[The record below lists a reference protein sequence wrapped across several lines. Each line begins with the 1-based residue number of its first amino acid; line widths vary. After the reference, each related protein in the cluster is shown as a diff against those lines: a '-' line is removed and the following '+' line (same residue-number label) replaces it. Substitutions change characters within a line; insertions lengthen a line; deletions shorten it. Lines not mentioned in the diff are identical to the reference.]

1 MESHAA
7 PWVVPF
13 WSGVVIVFL
22 AVLFWVGTRRL
33 QIIPGRFQVALEWLV
48 GGLNDFVR
56 GIIGPGGER
65 HTPFIATL
73 FLFILLN
80 NLIGMVPGAL
90 APTSS
95 LNTTI
100 ALALITFAYVQIEGV
115 RAHGVV
121 GRLKHFMGP
130 TPALAPLMFPI
141 EIIGE
146 LARPLSLSIRLF
158 GNIFGEEQVIF
169 ILAGLAY
176 FILGFF
182 PIPYQFPMLVF
193 GLFTSLVQALVF
205 AMLACVYLSLAAGGE
220 EEHH

>member
-1 MESHAA
+1 M
-7 PWVVPF
+7 
-13 WSGVVIVFL
+13 
-22 AVLFWVGTRRL
+22 
-33 QIIPGRFQVALEWLV
+33 
-48 GGLNDFVR
+48 R

-182 PIPYQFPMLVF
+182 PIPYQFRCSCSGCSPP
-193 GLFTSLVQALVF
+193 GAGWSSPCWRASICRWRPGR
-205 AMLACVYLSLAAGGE
+205 APLAAAFKPRLAIHNKVKGSARRSPRHACYRSLRPERYHGGVT
-220 EEHH
+220 